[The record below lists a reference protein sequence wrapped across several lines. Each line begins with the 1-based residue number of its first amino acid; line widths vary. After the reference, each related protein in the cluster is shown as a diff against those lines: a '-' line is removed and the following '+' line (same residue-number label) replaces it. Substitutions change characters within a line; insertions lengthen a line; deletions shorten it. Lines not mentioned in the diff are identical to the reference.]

1 MDREAWCAAVHGV
14 AKSWTQLSN
23 WTELI
28 NHQSKIHK
36 RIYEIKFFLNSIAAD
51 VEFKFLIKLI
61 IKTYTKAVMYILM
74 A

>member
-28 NHQSKIHK
+28 NHQSEIHK
-36 RIYEIKFFLNSIAAD
+36 HIYEIKIFFNSTAAD
-51 VEFKFLIKLI
+51 VEFKFLIN
-61 IKTYTKAVMYILM
+61 Y
-74 A
+74 